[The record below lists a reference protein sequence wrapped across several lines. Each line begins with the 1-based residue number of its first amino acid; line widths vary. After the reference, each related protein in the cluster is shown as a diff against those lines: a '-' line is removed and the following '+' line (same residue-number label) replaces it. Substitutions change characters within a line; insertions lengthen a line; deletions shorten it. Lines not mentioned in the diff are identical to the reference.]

1 MARNYTIASDWD
13 AATDADKTDLK
24 AIVKR
29 VVGYPCKIA
38 CKLSDEGTMD
48 IYVFSEKKQ
57 KVTDWLE
64 IQKTGAIGVIYDFYD
79 EEVSIDKLEKAC
91 DSYNT
96 ANNLVFDYGSDCS
109 EEEAEEEEAEEEEE
123 AADNNVTPK

>member
-1 MARNYTIASDWD
+1 MTQNYKIASEWD
-13 AATDADKTDLK
+13 TASDAEKTNLK
-24 AIVKR
+24 AFIKD

-38 CKLSDEGTMD
+38 CKISEEKTVD

-64 IQKTGAIGVIYDFYD
+64 IQKNGAIGVIYDFYD

-109 EEEAEEEEAEEEEE
+109 EDEDDEEEAEESEE
-123 AADNNVTPK
+123 ASDNNITPK

>member
-24 AIVKR
+24 VFVKS

-38 CKLSDEGTMD
+38 CKLSEEGTRD

-64 IQKTGAIGVIYDFYD
+64 IQESGAIGVIYDFY
-79 EEVSIDKLEKAC
+79 EAGVSTDRLEKAC
-91 DSYNT
+91 DTYNT
-96 ANNLVFDYGSDCS
+96 NNNLAFDYGSES
-109 EEEAEEEEAEEEEE
+109 EESDDEEEDEEETS
-123 AADNNVTPK
+123 DNNDAPK